1 MSFFKIINIAVDIL
15 ANKETRLDG
24 NICNQDI
31 LKNAVCYDVIRRGR
45 FNELY
50 VSISVI
56 CRVIRIDIIKRLEL
70 LSIQLIIT
78 FPRKNVFL
86 ATKVKYLTIC
96 PLIG

>member
-1 MSFFKIINIAVDIL
+1 MMNIAADIL
-15 ANKETRLDG
+15 ANNETRLDG

-31 LKNAVCYDVIRRGR
+31 LKNAVGYNVIRRRR

-50 VSISVI
+50 VSTSVI

-78 FPRKNVFL
+78 FPPKNVFL
-86 ATKVKYLTIC
+86 ATIIKCLTIC